1 MIKKILFI
9 LYILILVCMAAA
21 SIVEKLEGTD
31 YAHVHY
37 YGAWWFILIWAAL
50 AALGIFYIIQRKVK
64 AVSTWA
70 LHLSFVIILVG
81 AFITHVNGKQGM
93 MHLRIG
99 EPSDIYFSNN
109 PAEGIQ
115 QRRLPFTLSLQ
126 KFDIHL
132 YEGTDVVRDYTSQ
145 FMVTDHYEMEEAK
158 VSLNRIYTH
167 GSYRFY
173 QASYDEDGMGSVLA
187 INSDPFGIP
196 VTYCGYFL
204 LFLSLVWILFDKKGG
219 YRKLLQ
225 RSWQQFRSLLMVV
238 FSLVGIGFIF
248 LIYHF
253 SHIDFS
259 TGDRA
264 PILNSPYFCVH
275 VSVIMMSYVLLILT
289 CLCGVEPSLPLPSP
303 YHDGIRHL
311 HRSHLGECKLG
322 HVLELGQQGDVGA
335 HHLYDLC
342 RSSAYA
348 ESTGFPQ
355 AAGVSHLHHPSLP
368 EYRHDLLRCE
378 LFPHGHALL
387 CIDRIYDIIANIFRL
402 SIIKAVSLQQISNKQ
417 D

>member
-21 SIVEKLEGTD
+21 SIVEQTEGTD

-50 AALGIFYIIQRKVK
+50 AALGIFYLIQRKVK

-81 AFITHVNGKQGM
+81 AFITRVNGKQGM

-115 QRRLPFTLSLQ
+115 QRKLPFTLSLQ
-126 KFDIHL
+126 KFYIHL
-132 YEGTDVVRDYTSQ
+132 YEGTNVVRDYSSQ
-145 FMVTDHYEMEEAK
+145 FLVTDHYEMEEAK
-158 VSLNRIYTH
+158 VSLNKIYTH

-204 LFLSLVWILFDKKGG
+204 LFASLVWILFDKKGE
-219 YRKLLQ
+219 YRKLLK
-225 RSWQQFRSLLMVV
+225 RSYQQFRNLLIVI

-259 TGDRA
+259 TGERA
-264 PILNSPYFCVH
+264 PILNSPYFCLH

-289 CLCGVEPSLPLPSP
+289 CLCGILGICWRSRQERMRDLSHLFLYPALTTMGFGIFIGAIWANVSWGNYWSWDSKETWALITFMIYAVVVHTQSLPVFRKPLV
-303 YHDGIRHL
+303 YHIYITLAFMSIAMTYFGVNNFLTGMH
-311 HRSHLGECKLG
+311 S
-322 HVLELGQQGDVGA
+322 
-335 HHLYDLC
+335 
-342 RSSAYA
+342 YA
-348 ESTGFPQ
+348 
-355 AAGVSHLHHPSLP
+355 
-368 EYRHDLLRCE
+368 
-378 LFPHGHALL
+378 
-387 CIDRIYDIIANIFRL
+387 
-402 SIIKAVSLQQISNKQ
+402 
-417 D
+417 

>member
-1 MIKKILFI
+1 MQQDYTRKISKRTMIKKILFI

-21 SIVEKLEGTD
+21 SIVEKTEGTD

-50 AALGIFYIIQRKVK
+50 AALGLFYLIQRKVK

-115 QRRLPFTLSLQ
+115 QRKLPFTLSLQ
-126 KFDIHL
+126 KFYIHL
-132 YEGTDVVRDYTSQ
+132 YEGTNVVRDYSSQ
-145 FMVTDHYEMEEAK
+145 FLVTDHYEMEEAK
-158 VSLNRIYTH
+158 VSLNKIYTH

-204 LFLSLVWILFDKKGG
+204 LFASLVWILFDKKGG
-219 YRKLLQ
+219 YSKLLK
-225 RSWQQFRSLLMVV
+225 RSYQQFRNLLIVI

-259 TGDRA
+259 TGEHA
-264 PILNSPYFCVH
+264 PILNSPYFCLH

-289 CLCGVEPSLPLPSP
+289 CLCGILGICWRSRQERMRDLSHLFLYPALTTVGFGIFIGAIWANVSWGNYWSWDSKETWALITFMIYAVVVHTQSLPVFRKPLV
-303 YHDGIRHL
+303 YHIYITLAFMSIAMTYFGVNYFLTGMH
-311 HRSHLGECKLG
+311 S
-322 HVLELGQQGDVGA
+322 
-335 HHLYDLC
+335 
-342 RSSAYA
+342 YA
-348 ESTGFPQ
+348 
-355 AAGVSHLHHPSLP
+355 
-368 EYRHDLLRCE
+368 
-378 LFPHGHALL
+378 
-387 CIDRIYDIIANIFRL
+387 
-402 SIIKAVSLQQISNKQ
+402 
-417 D
+417 

>member
-1 MIKKILFI
+1 MQQDYTRKISKRTMIKKILFI
-9 LYILILVCMAAA
+9 LYLLILVCMAAA
-21 SIVEKLEGTD
+21 SIVEKTEGTD

-50 AALGIFYIIQRKVK
+50 AALGIFYLIQRKVK
-64 AVSTWA
+64 AVSTWV

-115 QRRLPFTLSLQ
+115 QRKLPFTLSLQ
-126 KFDIHL
+126 KFNIHL
-132 YEGTDVVRDYTSQ
+132 YEGTNVVRDYSSQ
-145 FMVTDHYEMEEAK
+145 FLVTNHYEMEEAK
-158 VSLNRIYTH
+158 VSLNKIYTH

-204 LFLSLVWILFDKKGG
+204 LFASLVWILFDKKGG
-219 YRKLLQ
+219 YRKLLK
-225 RSWQQFRSLLMVV
+225 RSYQQFRNLLIVI

-259 TGDRA
+259 TGERA
-264 PILNSPYFCVH
+264 PILNSPYFCLH

-289 CLCGVEPSLPLPSP
+289 CLCGILGICWRSRQERMRDLSHLFLYPALTTMGFGIFIGAIWANVSWGNYWSWDSKETWALITFMIYAVVVHTQSLPVFRKPLV
-303 YHDGIRHL
+303 YHIYITLAFMSIAMTYFGVNNFLTGMH
-311 HRSHLGECKLG
+311 S
-322 HVLELGQQGDVGA
+322 
-335 HHLYDLC
+335 
-342 RSSAYA
+342 YA
-348 ESTGFPQ
+348 
-355 AAGVSHLHHPSLP
+355 
-368 EYRHDLLRCE
+368 
-378 LFPHGHALL
+378 
-387 CIDRIYDIIANIFRL
+387 
-402 SIIKAVSLQQISNKQ
+402 
-417 D
+417 

>member
-1 MIKKILFI
+1 MQQDYTRKISKRTMIKKILFI
-9 LYILILVCMAAA
+9 LYILILVYMAAA
-21 SIVEKLEGTD
+21 SIVEKTEGTD

-50 AALGIFYIIQRKVK
+50 AALGIFYLIQRKVK
-64 AVSTWA
+64 AVSTWV

-115 QRRLPFTLSLQ
+115 QRKLPFTLSLQ
-126 KFDIHL
+126 KFNIHL
-132 YEGTDVVRDYTSQ
+132 YEGTNVVRDYSSQ
-145 FMVTDHYEMEEAK
+145 FLVTDHYEMKEAK
-158 VSLNRIYTH
+158 VSLNKIYTH

-204 LFLSLVWILFDKKGG
+204 LFASLVWILFDKKGG
-219 YRKLLQ
+219 YRKLLK
-225 RSWQQFRSLLMVV
+225 RSYQQFRNLLIVI

-259 TGDRA
+259 TGERA
-264 PILNSPYFCVH
+264 PILNSPYFCLH

-289 CLCGVEPSLPLPSP
+289 CLCGILGICWRSRQERMRDLSHLFLYPALTTMGFGIFIGAIWANVSWGNYWSWDSKETWALITFMIYAVVVHTQSLPVFRKPLV
-303 YHDGIRHL
+303 YHIYITLAFMSIAMTYFGVNNFLTGMH
-311 HRSHLGECKLG
+311 S
-322 HVLELGQQGDVGA
+322 
-335 HHLYDLC
+335 
-342 RSSAYA
+342 YA
-348 ESTGFPQ
+348 
-355 AAGVSHLHHPSLP
+355 
-368 EYRHDLLRCE
+368 
-378 LFPHGHALL
+378 
-387 CIDRIYDIIANIFRL
+387 
-402 SIIKAVSLQQISNKQ
+402 
-417 D
+417 

>member
-1 MIKKILFI
+1 MIKKILLI

-21 SIVEKLEGTD
+21 SIVEKTEGTD

-50 AALGIFYIIQRKVK
+50 AALGIFYLIQRKVK

-115 QRRLPFTLSLQ
+115 QRKLPFTLSLQ
-126 KFDIHL
+126 KFNIHL
-132 YEGTDVVRDYTSQ
+132 YEGTNVVRDYSSQ
-145 FMVTDHYEMEEAK
+145 FLVTDHYEMEEAK
-158 VSLNRIYTH
+158 VSLNKIYTH

-204 LFLSLVWILFDKKGG
+204 LFASLVWILFDKKGG
-219 YRKLLQ
+219 YRKLLK
-225 RSWQQFRSLLMVV
+225 RSYQQFRNLLIVI

-253 SHIDFS
+253 SHTVFS
-259 TGDRA
+259 TGERA
-264 PILNSPYFCVH
+264 PILNSPYFCLH

-289 CLCGVEPSLPLPSP
+289 CLCGILGICWRSRQERMRDLSHLFLYPALTTMGFGIFIGAIWANVSWGNYWSWDSKETWALITFMIYAVVVHTQSLPVFRKPLV
-303 YHDGIRHL
+303 YHIYITLAFMSIAMTYFGVNNFLTGMH
-311 HRSHLGECKLG
+311 S
-322 HVLELGQQGDVGA
+322 
-335 HHLYDLC
+335 
-342 RSSAYA
+342 YA
-348 ESTGFPQ
+348 
-355 AAGVSHLHHPSLP
+355 
-368 EYRHDLLRCE
+368 
-378 LFPHGHALL
+378 
-387 CIDRIYDIIANIFRL
+387 
-402 SIIKAVSLQQISNKQ
+402 
-417 D
+417 

>member
-1 MIKKILFI
+1 MQQDYTRKISKRTMIKKILLI

-21 SIVEKLEGTD
+21 SIVEKTEGTD

-50 AALGIFYIIQRKVK
+50 AALGIFYLIQRKVK

-115 QRRLPFTLSLQ
+115 QRKLPFTLSLQ
-126 KFDIHL
+126 KFYIHL
-132 YEGTDVVRDYTSQ
+132 YEGTNVVRDYSSQ
-145 FMVTDHYEMEEAK
+145 FLVTDHYEMEEAK
-158 VSLNRIYTH
+158 VSLNKIYTH

-204 LFLSLVWILFDKKGG
+204 LFASLVWILFDKKGG
-219 YRKLLQ
+219 YRKLLK
-225 RSWQQFRSLLMVV
+225 RSYQQFRNLLIVI

-253 SHIDFS
+253 SHTDFS
-259 TGDRA
+259 TGERA
-264 PILNSPYFCVH
+264 PILNSPYFCLH

-289 CLCGVEPSLPLPSP
+289 CLCGILGICWRSRQERMRDLSHLFLYPALTTMGFGIFIGAIWANMSWGTYWSWDSKETWALITFMIYAVVVHTQSLPVFRKPLV
-303 YHDGIRHL
+303 YHIYITLAFMSIAMTYFGVNYFLTGMH
-311 HRSHLGECKLG
+311 S
-322 HVLELGQQGDVGA
+322 
-335 HHLYDLC
+335 
-342 RSSAYA
+342 YA
-348 ESTGFPQ
+348 
-355 AAGVSHLHHPSLP
+355 
-368 EYRHDLLRCE
+368 
-378 LFPHGHALL
+378 
-387 CIDRIYDIIANIFRL
+387 
-402 SIIKAVSLQQISNKQ
+402 
-417 D
+417 

>member
-21 SIVEKLEGTD
+21 SIVEKTEGTD

-50 AALGIFYIIQRKVK
+50 AALGIFYLIQRKVK
-64 AVSTWA
+64 AVSTWV

-115 QRRLPFTLSLQ
+115 QRKLPFTLSLQ
-126 KFDIHL
+126 KFNIHL
-132 YEGTDVVRDYTSQ
+132 YEGTNVVRDYSSQ
-145 FMVTDHYEMEEAK
+145 FLVTDHYEMKEAK
-158 VSLNRIYTH
+158 VSLNKIYTH

-204 LFLSLVWILFDKKGG
+204 LFASLVWILFDKKGG
-219 YRKLLQ
+219 YRKLLK
-225 RSWQQFRSLLMVV
+225 RSYQQFRNLLIVI

-259 TGDRA
+259 TGERA
-264 PILNSPYFCVH
+264 PILNSPYFCLH

-289 CLCGVEPSLPLPSP
+289 CLCGILGICWRSRQERMRDLSHLFLYPALTTMGFGIFIGAIWANVSWGNYWSWDSKETWALITFMIYAVVVHTQSLPVFRKPLV
-303 YHDGIRHL
+303 YHIYITLAFMSIAMTYFGVNYFLTGMH
-311 HRSHLGECKLG
+311 S
-322 HVLELGQQGDVGA
+322 
-335 HHLYDLC
+335 
-342 RSSAYA
+342 YA
-348 ESTGFPQ
+348 
-355 AAGVSHLHHPSLP
+355 
-368 EYRHDLLRCE
+368 
-378 LFPHGHALL
+378 
-387 CIDRIYDIIANIFRL
+387 
-402 SIIKAVSLQQISNKQ
+402 
-417 D
+417 